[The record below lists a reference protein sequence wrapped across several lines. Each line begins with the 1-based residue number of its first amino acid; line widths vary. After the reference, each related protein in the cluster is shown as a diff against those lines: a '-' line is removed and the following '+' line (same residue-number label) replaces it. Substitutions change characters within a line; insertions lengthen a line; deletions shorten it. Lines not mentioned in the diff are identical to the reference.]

1 MHEDAAERRER
12 ACLERPIVRR
22 GGRARSA
29 PRRILGG
36 RVLPGLETAGREVE
50 QGLGSD
56 GRRHR
61 EVRAR
66 RPRPLE
72 RPADRRG
79 WLDAELGT
87 IRPRDRVK
95 VALGTGTI
103 TARDVDVDSEL
114 VHGVVGRIE
123 RDDALDE
130 PQRPR
135 WLRSRERRRGPAQ
148 RVPERGPD
156 TLPLEGEPLL
166 ERRRVVEEEALEKLA
181 LTDRLDL
188 LRCEVAA
195 QHEVR
200 VDRHVAELQR
210 EASVALGDIRVG
222 ADAAPHLMER
232 PAQRGE
238 RILGIRPE
246 ELADAAARRRC
257 RREEQIREQAPWL
270 VARDLPGG
278 AARGDRRTADQS
290 DGEGHGR
297 SVRLDAGVYDRAV
310 RQIYQRMAQLEREG
324 RRYAVCTVVRT
335 VGSTPQVV
343 GAKMIVDD
351 LGRLTG
357 TLGGGCVEGD
367 AFDEARRVIG
377 TSETSLR
384 EYELTEEL
392 AWDTGLVCGGTM
404 WIWIEPGERAL
415 RVGDREL
422 LGDVLAASTGGR
434 PVERATAAAT
444 DALRQGTARTV
455 PLDDAHELLIEP
467 VLAKPRLVVV
477 GGGHVGLAI
486 ARMASLLDYEVTVI
500 EDRGE
505 FATRE
510 RFPDGVEVM
519 HADMVKALETMEIG
533 WNTFIVV
540 ATSGHKL
547 DSHAL
552 RAAVRTEARY
562 VGLLGSRRK
571 TILIE
576 RMLRDEGIPEE
587 RLREVHSPIG
597 LDLGGRT
604 PAEIALSILAELS
617 TTRYGGSA
625 RPLRLSGELYERA
638 VAKD

>member
-1 MHEDAAERRER
+1 M
-12 ACLERPIVRR
+12 
-22 GGRARSA
+22 
-29 PRRILGG
+29 
-36 RVLPGLETAGREVE
+36 REV
-50 QGLGSD
+50 
-56 GRRHR
+56 
-61 EVRAR
+61 
-66 RPRPLE
+66 
-72 RPADRRG
+72 
-79 WLDAELGT
+79 
-87 IRPRDRVK
+87 
-95 VALGTGTI
+95 
-103 TARDVDVDSEL
+103 
-114 VHGVVGRIE
+114 
-123 RDDALDE
+123 
-130 PQRPR
+130 
-135 WLRSRERRRGPAQ
+135 
-148 RVPERGPD
+148 
-156 TLPLEGEPLL
+156 
-166 ERRRVVEEEALEKLA
+166 
-181 LTDRLDL
+181 
-188 LRCEVAA
+188 
-195 QHEVR
+195 
-200 VDRHVAELQR
+200 
-210 EASVALGDIRVG
+210 
-222 ADAAPHLMER
+222 
-232 PAQRGE
+232 
-238 RILGIRPE
+238 
-246 ELADAAARRRC
+246 
-257 RREEQIREQAPWL
+257 
-270 VARDLPGG
+270 
-278 AARGDRRTADQS
+278 
-290 DGEGHGR
+290 
-297 SVRLDAGVYDRAV
+297 
-310 RQIYQRMAQLEREG
+310 YQRMAQLEREG

-415 RVGDREL
+415 RLGDREL

-434 PVERATAAAT
+434 PVALATLLKKQGRDFTPAGKLFVETDGRAGGGLGDATLDERARTAAS

-455 PLDDAHELLIEP
+455 VLDDAHELLIEP
-467 VLAKPRLVVV
+467 VLGKPRLVIV

-486 ARMASLLDYEVTVI
+486 ARMASLLDYEVAVI
-500 EDRGE
+500 EDRSD

-519 HADMVKALETMEIG
+519 HADMVKALETMDIG

-540 ATSGHKL
+540 ATRGHKL

-576 RMLRDEGIPEE
+576 RMLRDEGISEE
-587 RLREVHSPIG
+587 RLREVHAPIG

-617 TTRYGGSA
+617 AERYGGSA
-625 RPLRLSGELYERA
+625 RPLRLSNDLYERA
-638 VAKD
+638 VAKER